1 MNSKNTFENFI
12 KKKIYP
18 LDQLNEI
25 SVNKTKNNKKI
36 ILCHGTFDLLHAGHF
51 RHFQDSKN
59 LGDILFVT
67 ITSDKYI
74 NKGPGRPIFNQY
86 LRAEM
91 IASLSYVDY
100 VGIVDDPSAIP
111 SIRKIKPDIYV
122 KGVDYKDKKSDLT
135 KKIIEEEKEVK
146 KHGGV
151 LRFTNNI
158 SFSSS
163 S

>member
-1 MNSKNTFENFI
+1 
-12 KKKIYP
+12 
-18 LDQLNEI
+18 
-25 SVNKTKNNKKI
+25 
-36 ILCHGTFDLLHAGHF
+36 
-51 RHFQDSKN
+51 
-59 LGDILFVT
+59 
-67 ITSDKYI
+67 
-74 NKGPGRPIFNQY
+74 
-86 LRAEM
+86 M

-158 SFSSS
+158 SFFIIFSN
-163 S
+163 

>member
-158 SFSSS
+158 SFS
-163 S
+163 